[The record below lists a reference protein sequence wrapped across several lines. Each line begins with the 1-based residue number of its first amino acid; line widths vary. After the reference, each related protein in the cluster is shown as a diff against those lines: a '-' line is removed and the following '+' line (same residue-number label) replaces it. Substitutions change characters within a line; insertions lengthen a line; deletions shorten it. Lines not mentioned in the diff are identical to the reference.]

1 MKTVL
6 NKLKPWRALLLLL
19 VVFFLADTGLGLC
32 MNRYIM
38 DSGYIWRNDYEL
50 TRQVHPEKEWDK
62 VFFGNSAV
70 ISAYREDTSEAG
82 YVNLG
87 LDYGVITDLWA
98 MIRRGDI
105 KIGSEL
111 VIGLNYLT
119 VYDDLETNPSY
130 PWHRKLWEPYSYF
143 RRDDLSRTLK
153 DWIKAAITGNAPEK
167 LWDGQTKAYYYGCL
181 NQAELDEKIQNYI
194 ELYWNQPIEKFSE
207 NLEALEEIHNWC
219 RDNGVR
225 LRVVWMPWHPEVEQP
240 ELSLAVRDAV
250 EEICSEREISFL
262 DLSNEFS
269 AECFYDLGHLNREYG
284 SYLFTEVIDPWLL
297 S

>member
-1 MKTVL
+1 MKKFL
-6 NKLKPWRALLLLL
+6 SCLKGWRALLLLL
-19 VVFFLADTGLGLC
+19 AAFVLMDTGLSVW
-32 MNRYIM
+32 MNGYIM
-38 DSGYIWRNDYEL
+38 NSGYIWRNDYEL
-50 TRQVHPEKEWDK
+50 TRLVHPEETWDK

-70 ISAYREDTSEAG
+70 ISAYREDTSQAG

-105 KIGSEL
+105 SIGSEL

-119 VYDDLETNPSY
+119 VYDELETNPSY
-130 PWHRKLWEPYSYF
+130 PWHRGALEPYSYF

-153 DWIKAAITGNAPEK
+153 DWIKAAVTGEAPEK
-167 LWDGQTKAYYYGCL
+167 LWADQTKAYYYGCL
-181 NQAELDEKIQNYI
+181 NQAELDEKIETYI
-194 ELYWNQPIEKFSE
+194 ALYWNQPIEKFSK
-207 NLEALEEIHNWC
+207 NLQALEEIHRWC
-219 RDNGVR
+219 RENGVR

-250 EEICSEREISFL
+250 EELCQAEEISYL
-262 DLSNEFS
+262 DLSDEFS